1 MPAFGTFRERAFG
14 TALRLYA
21 NEGVVFVFAGS
32 GREWYGALLRQN
44 RLTPVEVREGR
55 SSPWFAR

>member
-1 MPAFGTFRERAFG
+1 MPAFGTFRERALG

-32 GREWYGALLRQN
+32 GRGMVWGA
-44 RLTPVEVREGR
+44 VEAESINPCR
-55 SSPWFAR
+55 S